1 MAAKPERSVPAVV
14 PLKSVSFTC
23 KFCGES
29 KPLDDLVVI
38 RRFFPQ
44 LAACSEC
51 ARSKRI
57 EESEPAISEAPN
69 SEDETK

>member
-1 MAAKPERSVPAVV
+1 MAAKAEKFVPAVV
-14 PLKSVSFTC
+14 QLKPVYFTC

-29 KPLDDLVVI
+29 RPLSDLVVV

-51 ARSKRI
+51 ARSKPI
-57 EESEPAISEAPN
+57 EPSEPADCEPQDSEAKT
-69 SEDETK
+69 E

>member
-1 MAAKPERSVPAVV
+1 MAAKAEKFVPAVV
-14 PLKSVSFTC
+14 ELKPVFFTC

-29 KPLDDLVVI
+29 KPLGDLVVV

-51 ARSKRI
+51 ARSKPI
-57 EESEPAISEAPN
+57 EPSEPAVSEI
-69 SEDETK
+69 EDCEAKTE

>member
-1 MAAKPERSVPAVV
+1 MAAKAEKFVPAVV
-14 PLKSVSFTC
+14 QLKPVFFTC

-29 KPLDDLVVI
+29 KPLNDLIVI

-44 LAACSEC
+44 LSACSEC

-57 EESEPAISEAPN
+57 EESEPAASEALN
-69 SEDETK
+69 SEDKTK